1 MKTIG
6 ICTGFAVVRIC
17 VAIGTARRIRTVSCV
32 NATMERSQYVRSVDA
47 IIRGFGLGNC
57 TIIMDGLGIYI
68 NVEMSS
74 IRWAR

>member
-1 MKTIG
+1 
-6 ICTGFAVVRIC
+6 
-17 VAIGTARRIRTVSCV
+17 
-32 NATMERSQYVRSVDA
+32 MERSQYVRSVDA
-47 IIRGFGLGNC
+47 IIRGLGLGNC